1 MNNHCLKFGFK
12 NMLETLDRSYFF
24 DRSYFEKIICLSYSC
39 TPFDGPILN
48 TKIFVGADHLHK

>member
-12 NMLETLDRSYFF
+12 NMLETL

>member
-12 NMLETLDRSYFF
+12 NMLETLDRSFF
-24 DRSYFEKIICLSYSC
+24 DRSYFEKNICLSYSC

-48 TKIFVGADHLHK
+48 TKVFVGADHLHK